1 MTMHIPFQT
10 DRSFYSKEEGG
21 HPVIKQMLLKDRILT
36 DKERKNLAIL
46 EVIRKNGPISRTDIS
61 KITEL
66 NIVTVSNYVNHYI
79 KKGLVVEGELD
90 ESTGGRKP
98 VLVELNPK
106 AGCVVGVG
114 LNMLNMVGVLVDLE
128 INVITEIKQVREP
141 ENSERVIEKM
151 VDLAAKIISES
162 EVDKTKLVGV
172 GVGVPGI
179 IDERGRTIR
188 WPQSLGE
195 KDISVCLSIKDTFEK
210 RLNIPTF
217 VENDANAAVLGE
229 KWLGLDRD
237 VRHMIYMFSGV
248 GIGIIINGEIYRGAT
263 GAAGEL
269 GVSSLKASR
278 DEILAM
284 TYGLGRWEMDL
295 GMTRRAQE
303 LVEKGN
309 PTLLKDLSGGD
320 PKKITFKELVHAIKE
335 KDALALRIV
344 DEGGL
349 ALGKKIAFLVNL
361 LNPEVVV
368 IGGGVE
374 DCGAP
379 LLDAIKMAVKEWAVE
394 EAASHVK
401 IIPSA
406 FSENAV
412 ALGVVGIVARE
423 VFAQA

>member
-1 MTMHIPFQT
+1 MPM
-10 DRSFYSKEEGG
+10 
-21 HPVIKQMLLKDRILT
+21 IKQILLKDRILT

-79 KKGLVVEGELD
+79 KKGLVIEGELD

-98 VLVELNPK
+98 VLVELNSK
-106 AGCVVGVG
+106 AGYIVGVG
-114 LNMLNMVGVLVDLE
+114 LNMLSVVGVLVDLE
-128 INVITEIKQVREP
+128 INVIAELKRERPP
-141 ENSERVIEKM
+141 ENSEAVIDSM
-151 VDLAAKIISES
+151 VEMAAEIISKAEI
-162 EVDKTKLVGV
+162 DKEKIVGV

-195 KDISVCLSIKDTFEK
+195 KDLSVCLSIKDSFEK
-210 RLNIPTF
+210 RLSIPTF

-237 VRHMIYMFSGV
+237 VRHMLYMFSGV
-248 GIGIIINGEIYRGAT
+248 GCGVLINGEIYRGAT

-269 GVSSLKASR
+269 GINSHKSSKDYAS
-278 DEILAM
+278 DIA
-284 TYGLGRWEMDL
+284 TQLGRWEMDI
-295 GMTRRAQE
+295 GMVRRASE
-303 LVEKGN
+303 GIEKGEK
-309 PTLLKDLSGGD
+309 TVLKDFVNGDTSKLS
-320 PKKITFKELVHAIKE
+320 FKEIVRGVKE
-335 KDALALRIV
+335 KDNFTLKVVEQAGQ
-344 DEGGL
+344 D
-349 ALGKKIAFLVNL
+349 LGQKVAFLVNL
-361 LNPEVVV
+361 LNPEIVV
-368 IGGGVE
+368 IGGGIE

-379 LLDAIKMAVKEWAVE
+379 LLDAVKMSVKDWSVE
-394 EAASHVK
+394 EASTQVK

-406 FSENAV
+406 FGENAV

>member
-1 MTMHIPFQT
+1 M
-10 DRSFYSKEEGG
+10 KGVEGQM
-21 HPVIKQMLLKDRILT
+21 IKQMLKDRILT

-79 KKGLVVEGELD
+79 KKGLVLEGELD

-106 AGCVVGVG
+106 AGYIVGVG
-114 LNMLNMVGVLVDLE
+114 LNMMSTVGVLVDLE
-128 INVITEIKQVREP
+128 INVVAEVKRERVP
-141 ENSERVIEKM
+141 ENSEIVIENM
-151 VDLAAKIISES
+151 VDMAAEIIEKAEIDRSKI
-162 EVDKTKLVGV
+162 VGV

-195 KDISVCLSIKDTFEK
+195 KDLSVCLSIKDTFEK

-248 GIGIIINGEIYRGAT
+248 GCGVLINGEIYRGGT

-269 GVSSLKASR
+269 GINSAKASK
-278 DEILAM
+278 DYAIELA
-284 TYGLGRWEMDL
+284 TQLGRWEMDL
-295 GMTRRAQE
+295 GMVRQAKERLAKGEQSLMKDYVEGNVNQLNFRHIVRA
-303 LVEKGN
+303 V
-309 PTLLKDLSGGD
+309 
-320 PKKITFKELVHAIKE
+320 KE
-335 KDALALRIV
+335 KDSLALKAV
-344 DEGGL
+344 EQAGTE
-349 ALGKKIAFLVNL
+349 LGKKIAFLVNL
-361 LNPEVVV
+361 LNPEIVV
-368 IGGGVE
+368 IGGGIE
-374 DCGAP
+374 DCGAS
-379 LLDAIKMAVKEWAVE
+379 LLDAIKLAVKEWAVE
-394 EAASHVK
+394 ESSNSVK

-406 FSENAV
+406 FGENAV

>member
-1 MTMHIPFQT
+1 M
-10 DRSFYSKEEGG
+10 
-21 HPVIKQMLLKDRILT
+21 IKQMLLKDRILT
-36 DKERKNLAIL
+36 DKERKNLSIL

-66 NIVTVSNYVNHYI
+66 NIVTVSNYVSHYI
-79 KKGLVVEGELD
+79 KSGLVIEGELD

-106 AGCVVGVG
+106 AGYIVGVG
-114 LNMLNMVGVLVDLE
+114 LNMFNMVGVLVDLE
-128 INVITEIKQVREP
+128 INVITEIKRERAP
-141 ENSERVIEKM
+141 ENSETVVHEMVNLASEMIEK
-151 VDLAAKIISES
+151 S
-162 EVDKTKLVGV
+162 EVDKTKIVGV
-172 GVGVPGI
+172 GVGIPGI

-195 KDISVCLSIKDTFEK
+195 KDLSVCLSIKDTFEK
-210 RLNIPTF
+210 RLNVPTF

-237 VRHMIYMFSGV
+237 VKNLLYMFSGV
-248 GIGIIINGEIYRGAT
+248 GVGIIINGEIYRGAT

-269 GVSSLKASR
+269 GISSLKASR
-278 DEILAM
+278 EEIQSMA
-284 TYGLGRWEMDL
+284 TGLGRWEMDI
-295 GMTRRAQE
+295 GMTARVKE
-303 LVEKGN
+303 LIGKGSASMI
-309 PTLLKDLSGGD
+309 KDLAGGNTN
-320 PKKITFKELVHAIKE
+320 KITFKEFVKAVKE
-335 KDALALRIV
+335 KDPLAIKIV
-344 DEGGL
+344 EEGGL

-361 LNPEVVV
+361 LNPEIVV
-368 IGGGVE
+368 IGGGIE

-379 LLDAIKMAVKEWAVE
+379 LLDAIKIAIKEWSVE

-406 FSENAV
+406 FGENAV

>member
-1 MTMHIPFQT
+1 M
-10 DRSFYSKEEGG
+10 
-21 HPVIKQMLLKDRILT
+21 IKQMLLKDRILT

-66 NIVTVSNYVNHYI
+66 NIVTVSNYVSHYI
-79 KKGLVVEGELD
+79 KTGLVVEGELD

-106 AGCVVGVG
+106 AGYIVGVG

-128 INVITEIKQVREP
+128 INVITEIKRERLP
-141 ENSERVIEKM
+141 ENSEATVLQM
-151 VDLAAKIISES
+151 VDLAAEMIEKS
-162 EVDKTKLVGV
+162 EVDKTKIVGV
-172 GVGVPGI
+172 GVGIPGI

-195 KDISVCLSIKDTFEK
+195 KDVSVCLSIKDTFEK
-210 RLNIPTF
+210 RLNVPTF

-237 VRHMIYMFSGV
+237 VKHLVYMFSGV
-248 GIGIIINGEIYRGAT
+248 GVGIIVNGEIYRGAT

-269 GVSSLKASR
+269 GISSLKASR
-278 DEILAM
+278 EEILSMAKD
-284 TYGLGRWEMDL
+284 LGRWEMDL
-295 GMTRRAQE
+295 GTTARAKE
-303 LVEKGN
+303 LVAKGN
-309 PTLLKDLSGGD
+309 ASVLKDLAGGD
-320 PKKITFKELVHAIKE
+320 PKKITFKELVKAVKE
-335 KDALALRIV
+335 KDPLALKV
-344 DEGGL
+344 VEEGGF

-361 LNPEVVV
+361 LNPEIVV
-368 IGGGVE
+368 IGGGIE

-379 LLDAIKMAVKEWAVE
+379 LLDAIKSAIKEWAVE

-406 FSENAV
+406 FGENAV

>member
-1 MTMHIPFQT
+1 M
-10 DRSFYSKEEGG
+10 
-21 HPVIKQMLLKDRILT
+21 IKQMLLKDRILT
-36 DKERKNLAIL
+36 DKERKNLSIL

-79 KKGLVVEGELD
+79 KKNLVIEGELD

-106 AGCVVGVG
+106 SGYIVGVG
-114 LNMLNMVGVLVDLE
+114 LNMMSVVGVLVDLE
-128 INVITEIKQVREP
+128 INVISEVKRERLP
-141 ENSERVIEKM
+141 ENSEAVIQSM
-151 VDLAAKIISES
+151 VDMAAEIIDKAGIDREKIA
-162 EVDKTKLVGV
+162 GV

-188 WPQSLGE
+188 WPQSLGQ
-195 KDISVCLSIKDTFEK
+195 KDLSVCLSIKDTFEK

-237 VRHMIYMFSGV
+237 VRHMVYMFSGV
-248 GIGIIINGEIYRGAT
+248 GCGILVNGEIYRGAA

-269 GVSSLKASR
+269 GISSGKSSR
-278 DEILAM
+278 EYAQDIA
-284 TYGLGRWEMDL
+284 TQLGRWEMDL
-295 GMTRRAQE
+295 GMVLAAKE
-303 LVEKGN
+303 ALGKGEKS
-309 PTLLKDLSGGD
+309 LLKDYVEG
-320 PKKITFKELVHAIKE
+320 AIDQLNFRHIVRGSKE
-335 KDALALRIV
+335 KDPLSLKIIEQAGQ
-344 DEGGL
+344 D
-349 ALGKKIAFLVNL
+349 LGKKIAFLVNL
-361 LNPEVVV
+361 LNPEIVV

-379 LLDAIKMAVKEWAVE
+379 LLDAIKHTVKEWSVE
-394 EAASHVK
+394 ESANQVK

-406 FSENAV
+406 FGENAV
-412 ALGVVGIVARE
+412 ALGVVGTVARE

>member
-1 MTMHIPFQT
+1 M
-10 DRSFYSKEEGG
+10 
-21 HPVIKQMLLKDRILT
+21 IKQMLLKDRILT

-79 KKGLVVEGELD
+79 KKGLVIEGELD

-98 VLVELNPK
+98 VLVELNAK
-106 AGCVVGVG
+106 AGYMVGVG
-114 LNMLNMVGVLVDLE
+114 LNMMTTVGVLVDLE
-128 INVITEIKQVREP
+128 INVITELKRERRFG
-141 ENSERVIEKM
+141 NSENTIEDM
-151 VDLAAKIISES
+151 VEMAAEIINKS
-162 EVDKTKLVGV
+162 EVDKTKIVGV

-195 KDISVCLSIKDTFEK
+195 KDLSVCLSIKDTFEK

-248 GIGIIINGEIYRGAT
+248 GCGILVNGEIYRGAT

-269 GVSSLKASR
+269 GITSMKASK
-278 DEILAM
+278 EYSFNIA
-284 TYGLGRWEMDL
+284 TQLGRWGMDI
-295 GMTRRAQE
+295 GMVDNAAQRIQKG
-303 LVEKGN
+303 EK
-309 PTLLKDLSGGD
+309 TLLKDYVQGD
-320 PKKITFKELVHAIKE
+320 VTKLNFKDIVRGCKE
-335 KDALALRIV
+335 RDALTIKVVEQAGE
-344 DEGGL
+344 D
-349 ALGKKIAFLVNL
+349 LGKKVAFLVNL
-361 LNPEVVV
+361 LNPEIVVV
-368 IGGGVE
+368 GGGIE

-379 LLDAIKMAVKEWAVE
+379 LLDSIKATVKEWSVE
-394 EAASHVK
+394 EASSQLK

-406 FSENAV
+406 FGENAV

>member
-1 MTMHIPFQT
+1 M
-10 DRSFYSKEEGG
+10 
-21 HPVIKQMLLKDRILT
+21 IKQILLKDRILT

-79 KKGLVVEGELD
+79 KKGLVIEGELD

-106 AGCVVGVG
+106 AGYIVGVG
-114 LNMLNMVGVLVDLE
+114 LNMLNTVGVLVDLE
-128 INVITEIKQVREP
+128 INVISELKRDRVP
-141 ENSERVIEKM
+141 ENSELVIEKM
-151 VDLAAKIISES
+151 VDLATEIIEKA
-162 EVDKTKLVGV
+162 EIDKTKIVGV

-188 WPQSLGE
+188 WPQSLGQ
-195 KDISVCLSIKDTFEK
+195 KDLSVCLSIKDTFEK

-237 VRHMIYMFSGV
+237 VRHMLYMFSGV
-248 GIGIIINGEIYRGAT
+248 GCGILVNGEIYRGAT

-269 GVSSLKASR
+269 GIVSYKAASQ
-278 DEILAM
+278 EYTQQIA
-284 TYGLGRWEMDL
+284 TQLGRWEMDI
-295 GMTRRAQE
+295 GMIRYTRE
-303 LVEKGN
+303 FLEKGE
-309 PTLLKDLSGGD
+309 KSVVKDYVGGDLSQLN
-320 PKKITFKELVHAIKE
+320 FKHIVRAVKE
-335 KDALALRIV
+335 KDPVAVKVVERAGN
-344 DEGGL
+344 D
-349 ALGKKIAFLVNL
+349 LGKKIAFLVNL
-361 LNPEVVV
+361 FNPEIVV
-368 IGGGVE
+368 IGGGIE

-379 LLDAIKMAVKEWAVE
+379 LLDAIKSAVKEWAVE
-394 EAASHVK
+394 EASSQVK

-406 FSENAV
+406 FGENAV

>member
-1 MTMHIPFQT
+1 M
-10 DRSFYSKEEGG
+10 
-21 HPVIKQMLLKDRILT
+21 IKQILLKDRILT

-79 KKGLVVEGELD
+79 KTGLVVEGELD

-106 AGCVVGVG
+106 AGYIVGVG

-128 INVITEIKQVREP
+128 INVITELKRERLP
-141 ENSERVIEKM
+141 ENSEAVVNQM
-151 VDLAAKIISES
+151 VDLAAEMMEKS
-162 EVDKTKLVGV
+162 EVDKTKIVGV
-172 GVGVPGI
+172 GVGIPGI

-210 RLNIPTF
+210 RLNVPTF

-237 VRHMIYMFSGV
+237 VRHLVYMFSGV
-248 GIGIIINGEIYRGAT
+248 GVGIIINGEIYRGAT

-269 GVSSLKASR
+269 GISSLKAGR
-278 DEILAM
+278 EDIYEMAHH
-284 TYGLGRWEMDL
+284 LGRWEMDL
-295 GMTRRAQE
+295 GMTTKARE
-303 LVEKGN
+303 LIQKGSSSIM
-309 PTLLKDLSGGD
+309 KDLAGGD
-320 PKKITFKELVHAIKE
+320 VNKITFKELVKAIKE
-335 KDALALRIV
+335 KDPLALKLIE
-344 DEGGL
+344 EGGA

-361 LNPEVVV
+361 LNPEIVV

-379 LLDAIKMAVKEWAVE
+379 LLDAIKTSVKEWSVE
-394 EAASHVK
+394 EASSHVK

-406 FSENAV
+406 FGENAV

>member
-1 MTMHIPFQT
+1 MSM
-10 DRSFYSKEEGG
+10 
-21 HPVIKQMLLKDRILT
+21 IKQILLKDRILT

-79 KKGLVVEGELD
+79 KKGLVIEGELD

-98 VLVELNPK
+98 VLVELNSK
-106 AGCVVGVG
+106 AGYIVGVG
-114 LNMLNMVGVLVDLE
+114 LNMLSIVGVLVDLE
-128 INVITEIKQVREP
+128 INVIAELKRERPP
-141 ENSERVIEKM
+141 ENSENVIESM
-151 VDLAAKIISES
+151 VEMAAEIIQKAEIEKDKI
-162 EVDKTKLVGV
+162 VGV

-195 KDISVCLSIKDTFEK
+195 KDLSVCLSIKDTFEK
-210 RLNIPTF
+210 RLGIHTF

-237 VRHMIYMFSGV
+237 VRHMLYMFSGV
-248 GIGIIINGEIYRGAT
+248 GCGILVNGEIYRGAT

-269 GVSSLKASR
+269 GITSIKGSKEHAQQ
-278 DEILAM
+278 IA
-284 TYGLGRWEMDL
+284 TQLGRWEMDI
-295 GMTRRAQE
+295 GMGSRARQAM
-303 LVEKGN
+303 EKGEKSV
-309 PTLLKDLSGGD
+309 LKDYVNGDLS
-320 PKKITFKELVHAIKE
+320 KLTFKEIVKGLKE
-335 KDALALRIV
+335 KDPLSLKIV
-344 DEGGL
+344 EQAGQD
-349 ALGKKIAFLVNL
+349 LGKKIAFLVNL
-361 LNPEVVV
+361 LNPEIVV
-368 IGGGVE
+368 IGGGIE
-374 DCGAP
+374 ECGAP
-379 LLDAIKMAVKEWAVE
+379 LLDAIKASIKEWAVE
-394 EAASHVK
+394 EAAAQVK

-406 FSENAV
+406 FGENAV

>member
-1 MTMHIPFQT
+1 
-10 DRSFYSKEEGG
+10 
-21 HPVIKQMLLKDRILT
+21 VIKQMLLKDRILT

-66 NIVTVSNYVNHYI
+66 NIVTVSNYVGHYI
-79 KKGLVVEGELD
+79 KQGLVVEGELD

-106 AGCVVGVG
+106 AGYIVGVG
-114 LNMLNMVGVLVDLE
+114 LNMLSMVGVVVDLE
-128 INVITEIKQVREP
+128 INVITEVKRERLP
-141 ENSERVIEKM
+141 ENSEVVISQM
-151 VDLAAKIISES
+151 VDLAAEMIES
-162 EVDKTKLVGV
+162 LEVDKTKIVGAGV
-172 GVGVPGI
+172 GIPGI

-210 RLNIPTF
+210 RLKVPTY

-237 VRHMIYMFSGV
+237 VKHLVYMFSGV
-248 GIGIIINGEIYRGAT
+248 GVGIIVNGDIYRGAS

-269 GVSSLKASR
+269 GVSSVKASKE
-278 DEILAM
+278 EIVSMA
-284 TYGLGRWEMDL
+284 TNLGRWEMDL
-295 GMTRRAQE
+295 GITRHARE
-303 LVEKGN
+303 LIEKGN
-309 PTLLKDLSGGD
+309 HSVLKDLAGGD
-320 PKKITFKELVHAIKE
+320 PKKISFKDIVKAVKE
-335 KDALALRIV
+335 KDQLAIKAV
-344 DEGGL
+344 EQGGY

-361 LNPEVVV
+361 LNPEIIV
-368 IGGGVE
+368 IGGGIE

-379 LLDAIKMAVKEWAVE
+379 LLDAIKAAVKEWAVE
-394 EAASHVK
+394 EAAARAK

-406 FSENAV
+406 FGENAV

>member
-1 MTMHIPFQT
+1 M
-10 DRSFYSKEEGG
+10 
-21 HPVIKQMLLKDRILT
+21 IKQILLKDRILT
-36 DKERKNLAIL
+36 DKERKNLSIL

-79 KKGLVVEGELD
+79 KKGIVVEGELD

-106 AGCVVGVG
+106 AGYIVGVG
-114 LNMLNMVGVLVDLE
+114 LNMLSMVGVLVDLE
-128 INVITEIKQVREP
+128 INVIAEIKRDRNP
-141 ENSERVIEKM
+141 ENSETVIDDM
-151 VDLAAKIISES
+151 VNMAQEIIKKAEIDRNKI
-162 EVDKTKLVGV
+162 VGV

-195 KDISVCLSIKDTFEK
+195 KDINVCLSIKDTFEK
-210 RLNIPTF
+210 RLDIPTF

-237 VRHMIYMFSGV
+237 VRHMLYMFSGV
-248 GIGIIINGEIYRGAT
+248 GCGILINGEIYRGAT

-269 GVSSLKASR
+269 GIASDR
-278 DEILAM
+278 ESIESARNM
-284 TYGLGRWEMDL
+284 ASQLGRWGMDL
-295 GMTRRAQE
+295 DMVSHATAKLQSGSTS
-303 LVEKGN
+303 V
-309 PTLLKDLSGGD
+309 LKEFVSGDLT
-320 PKKITFKELVHAIKE
+320 KLTFKEIVRGVKE
-335 KDALALRIV
+335 KDALTLEVVKEAGRR
-344 DEGGL
+344 
-349 ALGKKIAFLVNL
+349 LGRKIAFLVNF
-361 LNPEVVV
+361 LNPEIVV
-368 IGGGVE
+368 IGGGIE

-379 LLDAIKMAVKEWAVE
+379 LLDAIKESIKEWSVE
-394 EAASHVK
+394 EASSQVK

-406 FSENAV
+406 FGENAV

>member
-1 MTMHIPFQT
+1 M
-10 DRSFYSKEEGG
+10 
-21 HPVIKQMLLKDRILT
+21 IKQILLKDRILT

-106 AGCVVGVG
+106 AGYIVGVG
-114 LNMLNMVGVLVDLE
+114 LNMLSTVGVLVDLE
-128 INVITEIKQVREP
+128 INVIAEVKRERNP
-141 ENSERVIEKM
+141 ENSESVIENMIDMAQEIIEKAEI
-151 VDLAAKIISES
+151 DRSKI
-162 EVDKTKLVGV
+162 VGV

-195 KDISVCLSIKDTFEK
+195 KDVNVCLSIKDSFER

-237 VRHMIYMFSGV
+237 VRHMLYMFSGV
-248 GIGIIINGEIYRGAT
+248 GCGVLINGEIYRGAT

-269 GVSSLKASR
+269 GITSPKAAKDYAQQIASQ
-278 DEILAM
+278 
-284 TYGLGRWEMDL
+284 LGRWEMDL
-295 GMTRRAQE
+295 GMAVKARQYI
-303 LVEKGN
+303 EKGEASV
-309 PTLLKDLSGGD
+309 LKDFVGGNLA
-320 PKKITFKELVHAIKE
+320 KISFKEIVKGVKE
-335 KDALALRIV
+335 RDRLTLRVV
-344 DEGGL
+344 DEVGQD
-349 ALGKKIAFLVNL
+349 LGKKIAFLVNL

-368 IGGGVE
+368 IGGGIE

-379 LLDAIKMAVKEWAVE
+379 LLDAVKNSVKEWSVE
-394 EAASHVK
+394 EASSQVK

-406 FSENAV
+406 FGENAV

>member
-1 MTMHIPFQT
+1 M
-10 DRSFYSKEEGG
+10 
-21 HPVIKQMLLKDRILT
+21 IKHVLLKDRILT

-79 KKGLVVEGELD
+79 KTGLVVEGELD

-106 AGCVVGVG
+106 AGYIVGVG

-128 INVITEIKQVREP
+128 INVISEIKRERLP
-141 ENSERVIEKM
+141 ENSEAVVNQMADLAVEMIEK
-151 VDLAAKIISES
+151 SEI
-162 EVDKTKLVGV
+162 DKTKIVGAGV
-172 GVGVPGI
+172 GIPGI

-210 RLNIPTF
+210 RLNVPTF

-237 VRHMIYMFSGV
+237 VKHLVYMFSGV
-248 GIGIIINGEIYRGAT
+248 GIGIIVNGEIYRGAT

-269 GVSSLKASR
+269 GISSLKASR
-278 DEILAM
+278 EEILGMAKD
-284 TYGLGRWEMDL
+284 LGRWEMDL
-295 GMTRRAQE
+295 GMTARARE
-303 LVEKGN
+303 LVSKGN
-309 PTLLKDLSGGD
+309 ASVLKDLAGGD
-320 PKKITFKELVHAIKE
+320 PKKISFKDIVKAIKE
-335 KDALALRIV
+335 KDALALKV
-344 DEGGL
+344 VEEGGS
-349 ALGKKIAFLVNL
+349 ALGRKIAFLVNL
-361 LNPEVVV
+361 LNPEIVV
-368 IGGGVE
+368 IGGGIE

-379 LLDAIKMAVKEWAVE
+379 LLDAIKTTVKEWSVE
-394 EAASHVK
+394 EASSHVK

-406 FSENAV
+406 FGENAV

>member
-1 MTMHIPFQT
+1 M
-10 DRSFYSKEEGG
+10 
-21 HPVIKQMLLKDRILT
+21 IKQMLLKDRILN

-66 NIVTVSNYVNHYI
+66 NIVTVSNYVSHYI
-79 KKGLVVEGELD
+79 KTGLVVEGELD

-106 AGCVVGVG
+106 AGYIVGVG

-128 INVITEIKQVREP
+128 INVITEVKRERLP
-141 ENSERVIEKM
+141 ENSEAVVNQMADLAVEIIEK
-151 VDLAAKIISES
+151 S
-162 EVDKTKLVGV
+162 EVDKAKIVGV
-172 GVGVPGI
+172 GVGIPGI

-210 RLNIPTF
+210 RLNVPTF

-237 VRHMIYMFSGV
+237 VKHLIYMFSGV
-248 GIGIIINGEIYRGAT
+248 GLGIIINGEIYRGAT

-269 GVSSLKASR
+269 GISSAKASR
-278 DEILAM
+278 EDIHGMA
-284 TYGLGRWEMDL
+284 TSLGRWEMDL
-295 GMTRRAQE
+295 GMTRRSQDLLA
-303 LVEKGN
+303 KGN
-309 PTLLKDLSGGD
+309 ASVMKELADGE
-320 PKKITFKELVHAIKE
+320 PKKVTFKELVKAVKGKDPLAIKVVE
-335 KDALALRIV
+335 
-344 DEGGL
+344 EGGY
-349 ALGKKIAFLVNL
+349 ALGRKIAFLINL
-361 LNPEVVV
+361 LNPEIVV

-379 LLDAIKMAVKEWAVE
+379 LLDSIKAAVREWAVE
-394 EAASHVK
+394 EAASRVK

-406 FSENAV
+406 FGENEV

>member
-1 MTMHIPFQT
+1 M
-10 DRSFYSKEEGG
+10 
-21 HPVIKQMLLKDRILT
+21 IKQILLKDRILT

-66 NIVTVSNYVNHYI
+66 NIVTVSNYINHYI
-79 KKGLVVEGELD
+79 KKGIVVEGELD

-106 AGCVVGVG
+106 AGYIVGVG
-114 LNMLNMVGVLVDLE
+114 LNMLSMVGVLVDLE
-128 INVITEIKQVREP
+128 INVIAEVKRERNP
-141 ENSERVIEKM
+141 ENSESVIDSMVDMAQEIIEKAEI
-151 VDLAAKIISES
+151 DKDKI
-162 EVDKTKLVGV
+162 VGV

-195 KDISVCLSIKDTFEK
+195 KDINVCLSIKDTFER
-210 RLNIPTF
+210 RLDIPTF

-237 VRHMIYMFSGV
+237 VRHMLYMFSGV
-248 GIGIIINGEIYRGAT
+248 GCGILINGEIYRGAT

-269 GVSSLKASR
+269 GITSEHETIDNAKQMA
-278 DEILAM
+278 AQ
-284 TYGLGRWEMDL
+284 LGRWEMDL
-295 GMTRRAQE
+295 GMVTRAKAE
-303 LVEKGN
+303 LAKGGKSIL
-309 PTLLKDLSGGD
+309 TDFVSGDIDSLS
-320 PKKITFKELVHAIKE
+320 FKEIVRGVKERDPLVLK
-335 KDALALRIV
+335 IV
-344 DEGGL
+344 QEVGA
-349 ALGKKIAFLVNL
+349 ALGRKIAFLVNF
-361 LNPEVVV
+361 LNPEIVV
-368 IGGGVE
+368 IGGGIE

-379 LLDAIKMAVKEWAVE
+379 LLDAVKTAIKEWSVE
-394 EAASHVK
+394 EASSQVK

-406 FSENAV
+406 FGENAV

>member
-1 MTMHIPFQT
+1 M
-10 DRSFYSKEEGG
+10 
-21 HPVIKQMLLKDRILT
+21 IKQMLLKDRILT

-79 KKGLVVEGELD
+79 KTGLVVEGELD

-106 AGCVVGVG
+106 AGYIAGVG

-128 INVITEIKQVREP
+128 INVITELKRERLP
-141 ENSERVIEKM
+141 ENSEAVVYQMVELASEMIEK
-151 VDLAAKIISES
+151 S
-162 EVDKTKLVGV
+162 EVDKTKIVGAGV
-172 GVGVPGI
+172 GIPGI

-195 KDISVCLSIKDTFEK
+195 KDVSVCLSIKDTFEK
-210 RLNIPTF
+210 RLNVPTF

-237 VRHMIYMFSGV
+237 VKHLVYMFSGV
-248 GIGIIINGEIYRGAT
+248 GVGIIVNGEIYRGAT

-269 GVSSLKASR
+269 GISSLKASR
-278 DEILAM
+278 EEILNMA
-284 TYGLGRWEMDL
+284 TTLGRWEMDL
-295 GMTRRAQE
+295 GMTRRAGE
-303 LVEKGN
+303 LVQKGN
-309 PTLLKDLSGGD
+309 ASLMKELAAGD
-320 PKKITFKELVHAIKE
+320 VNKITFKELVKAVKE
-335 KDALALRIV
+335 KDQLALKIV
-344 DEGGL
+344 EEGGA

-361 LNPEVVV
+361 LNPEIVV

-379 LLDAIKMAVKEWAVE
+379 LLDAIKTTVKEWAVE
-394 EAASHVK
+394 EASSQVK

-406 FSENAV
+406 FGENAV

>member
-1 MTMHIPFQT
+1 M
-10 DRSFYSKEEGG
+10 
-21 HPVIKQMLLKDRILT
+21 IKHMLLKDRILT

-66 NIVTVSNYVNHYI
+66 NIVTVSNYVSHYI
-79 KKGLVVEGELD
+79 KTGLVIEGELD

-106 AGCVVGVG
+106 AGYIVGVG

-128 INVITEIKQVREP
+128 INVITEVKRERLP
-141 ENSERVIEKM
+141 ENSEAVVHQM
-151 VDLAAKIISES
+151 VDLAAEIIEKSEL
-162 EVDKTKLVGV
+162 DKTKIVGV
-172 GVGVPGI
+172 GVGIPGI

-210 RLNIPTF
+210 RLNVPTF

-237 VRHMIYMFSGV
+237 VKHLIYMFSGV
-248 GIGIIINGEIYRGAT
+248 GLGVIVNGEIYRGAS

-269 GVSSLKASR
+269 GISSLKASR
-278 DEILAM
+278 EEIIGMARD
-284 TYGLGRWEMDL
+284 LGRWEMDL
-295 GMTRRAQE
+295 GMTGRARE
-303 LVEKGN
+303 LVGKGN
-309 PTLLKDLSGGD
+309 ASVMKDFAGGRADKISFKDLV
-320 PKKITFKELVHAIKE
+320 KAVKE
-335 KDALALRIV
+335 KDSLALKV
-344 DEGGL
+344 VEEGGY

-361 LNPEVVV
+361 LNPEIVVL
-368 IGGGVE
+368 GGGVE

-379 LLDAIKMAVKEWAVE
+379 LLDAIKSAVKEWSVE
-394 EAASHVK
+394 EASSRVK

-406 FSENAV
+406 FGENAV

>member
-1 MTMHIPFQT
+1 MPTM
-10 DRSFYSKEEGG
+10 
-21 HPVIKQMLLKDRILT
+21 IKQMLLKDRILT

-98 VLVELNPK
+98 VLVELNSK
-106 AGCVVGVG
+106 AGYIVGVG
-114 LNMLNMVGVLVDLE
+114 LNMLSTVGVLVDLE
-128 INVITEIKQVREP
+128 INVIAELKHERHP
-141 ENSERVIEKM
+141 ENSEAVIERM
-151 VDLAAKIISES
+151 VDMAAEIIEKA
-162 EVDKTKLVGV
+162 EVDREKIVGV

-237 VRHMIYMFSGV
+237 VRHMLYMFSGV
-248 GIGIIINGEIYRGAT
+248 GCGILVNGEIYRGAT

-269 GVSSLKASR
+269 GITSYKASKESAR
-278 DEILAM
+278 EIA
-284 TYGLGRWEMDL
+284 TQLGRWEMDL
-295 GMTRRAQE
+295 GMVRHAKE
-303 LVEKGN
+303 AIEKGERSVVRDFVQG
-309 PTLLKDLSGGD
+309 DLS
-320 PKKITFKELVHAIKE
+320 KLTFKDIVRALKE
-335 KDALALRIV
+335 KD
-344 DEGGL
+344 GL
-349 ALGKKIAFLVNL
+349 ALKVVERAGNELGQKVAFLVNL
-361 LNPEVVV
+361 LNPEIVV
-368 IGGGVE
+368 IGGGIE

-379 LLDAIKMAVKEWAVE
+379 LLDAVKNAVKEWAVE
-394 EAASHVK
+394 EASTQVK

-406 FSENAV
+406 FGENAV

>member
-1 MTMHIPFQT
+1 MASETT
-10 DRSFYSKEEGG
+10 ALERRSV
-21 HPVIKQMLLKDRILT
+21 VIKQMLLKDRVLT

-79 KKGLVVEGELD
+79 KKGLVIEGELD

-106 AGCVVGVG
+106 AGYIVGVG
-114 LNMLNMVGVLVDLE
+114 LNMMTMVGVLVDLE
-128 INVITEIKQVREP
+128 INVITEIKKERAP
-141 ENSERVIEKM
+141 ENSELVIQKM
-151 VDLAAKIISES
+151 VDLAQEIIEKSD
-162 EVDKTKLVGV
+162 VDKTKIVGV

-237 VRHMIYMFSGV
+237 IRHLVYMFSGV
-248 GIGIIINGEIYRGAT
+248 GVGIIINGEIYRGAT

-269 GVSSLKASR
+269 GISSAKASQE
-278 DEILAM
+278 EIKNMAAS
-284 TYGLGRWEMDL
+284 LGRWEMDL
-295 GMTRRAQE
+295 GMTRLAQE
-303 LVEKGN
+303 RVRAGEATVLKEYCGGNADKLTFKDIVKAVKEKDPFALKTVEKG
-309 PTLLKDLSGGD
+309 GY
-320 PKKITFKELVHAIKE
+320 
-335 KDALALRIV
+335 
-344 DEGGL
+344 
-349 ALGKKIAFLVNL
+349 ALGKKVAFLANL
-361 LNPEVVV
+361 LNPEIVV
-368 IGGGVE
+368 IGGGIE

-379 LLDAIKMAVKEWAVE
+379 LLDSIKTAVKEWAVE
-394 EAASHVK
+394 EAAAHVK
-401 IIPSA
+401 VIPSA
-406 FSENAV
+406 FGENAV

>member
-1 MTMHIPFQT
+1 MTL
-10 DRSFYSKEEGG
+10 
-21 HPVIKQMLLKDRILT
+21 IKQILLKDRILT

-46 EVIRKNGPISRTDIS
+46 EVIRRNGPISRTDIS

-79 KKGLVVEGELD
+79 KKGLLVEGELD

-106 AGCVVGVG
+106 AGYIVGVG
-114 LNMLNMVGVLVDLE
+114 LNMLSMVSVLVDLE
-128 INVITEIKQVREP
+128 VNVIAEIKRERLP
-141 ENSERVIEKM
+141 ENSELVIEKM
-151 VDLAAKIISES
+151 VEMAQEIIDKGD
-162 EVDKTKLVGV
+162 VDKSKIVGV

-195 KDISVCLSIKDTFEK
+195 KDLSVCLSIKDTFER

-237 VRHMIYMFSGV
+237 VRHMLYMFSGV
-248 GIGIIINGEIYRGAT
+248 GCGILINGEIYRGAM

-269 GVSSLKASR
+269 GITSYKASKEYAY
-278 DEILAM
+278 EIA
-284 TYGLGRWEMDL
+284 TQLGRWEMDI
-295 GMTRRAQE
+295 GMVHHARKLIEKGEKSILTD
-303 LVEKGN
+303 LVEG
-309 PTLLKDLSGGD
+309 DLS
-320 PKKITFKELVHAIKE
+320 KLTFKELVKAVKE
-335 KDALALRIV
+335 KDRLALQV
-344 DEGGL
+344 VEQAGQD
-349 ALGKKIAFLVNL
+349 LGKKIAFLVNL
-361 LNPEVVV
+361 LNPEIVV
-368 IGGGVE
+368 IGGGIE

-379 LLDAIKMAVKEWAVE
+379 LLDAIKAAVKEWAVE
-394 EAASHVK
+394 EATTNLK

-406 FSENAV
+406 FGENAV

>member
-1 MTMHIPFQT
+1 M
-10 DRSFYSKEEGG
+10 
-21 HPVIKQMLLKDRILT
+21 VIKQMLKDRILT

-61 KITEL
+61 KLTEL
-66 NIVTVSNYVNHYI
+66 NIVTVSNYASHYI
-79 KKGLVVEGELD
+79 KKGLVIEGELD

-106 AGCVVGVG
+106 AGYIVGVG
-114 LNMLNMVGVLVDLE
+114 LNMMSMVGVLVDLE
-128 INVITEIKQVREP
+128 INVITEVKRERLP
-141 ENSERVIEKM
+141 ENSEKVISLM
-151 VDLAAKIISES
+151 VDLAAEIIEKAEIDKSKII
-162 EVDKTKLVGV
+162 GV

-188 WPQSLGE
+188 WPQSLGD
-195 KDISVCLSIKDTFEK
+195 KDVSVCSSIKDTFEK
-210 RLNIPTF
+210 RLNIPTI

-248 GIGIIINGEIYRGAT
+248 GCGILVNEEIYRGAN

-269 GVSSLKASR
+269 GIMSPHVSKEASLKMA
-278 DEILAM
+278 
-284 TYGLGRWEMDL
+284 TQLGRWEMDI
-295 GMTRRAQE
+295 GMLRHARE
-303 LVEKGN
+303 RIEKGEA
-309 PTLLKDLSGGD
+309 TSLKDYVGGD
-320 PKKITFKELVHAIKE
+320 LSKLTFKDIVRGVRE
-335 KDALALRIV
+335 KDSLTLKVV
-344 DEGGL
+344 DQAGQD
-349 ALGKKIAFLVNL
+349 LGKKIAFIVNL
-361 LNPEVVV
+361 FNPEVVV

-379 LLDAIKMAVKEWAVE
+379 LLDSIKGAVKEWAAE
-394 EAASHVK
+394 ESSSQVK

-406 FSENAV
+406 FGENAV

-423 VFAQA
+423 IFAQA

>member
-1 MTMHIPFQT
+1 M
-10 DRSFYSKEEGG
+10 
-21 HPVIKQMLLKDRILT
+21 IKQILLKDRILT

-79 KKGLVVEGELD
+79 KTGLVIEGELD

-106 AGCVVGVG
+106 AGYIVGVG

-128 INVITEIKQVREP
+128 INVITEIKRERLP
-141 ENSERVIEKM
+141 ENSEAVVHQM
-151 VDLAAKIISES
+151 VNLAAEMMDQS
-162 EVDKTKLVGV
+162 EVDKSKIVGV
-172 GVGVPGI
+172 GVGIPGI
-179 IDERGRTIR
+179 IDERGRTVR

-210 RLNIPTF
+210 RLNVPTF

-237 VRHMIYMFSGV
+237 VRHLVYMFSGV
-248 GIGIIINGEIYRGAT
+248 GVGIIINGEIYRGAT

-269 GVSSLKASR
+269 GISSLKASR
-278 DEILAM
+278 DDIFNLA
-284 TYGLGRWEMDL
+284 TSLGRWEMDL
-295 GMTRRAQE
+295 GMTIRAKELIQE
-303 LVEKGN
+303 GN
-309 PTLLKDLSGGD
+309 VSVMKDFAAGEVN
-320 PKKITFKELVHAIKE
+320 KITFKELVKAVKG
-335 KDALALRIV
+335 KDPLALRIV
-344 DEGGL
+344 EEGGS

-361 LNPEVVV
+361 LNPEIVV

-379 LLDAIKMAVKEWAVE
+379 LLDAIKTSVKEWAVE
-394 EAASHVK
+394 EASSQVK

-406 FSENAV
+406 FGENAV

>member
-1 MTMHIPFQT
+1 
-10 DRSFYSKEEGG
+10 
-21 HPVIKQMLLKDRILT
+21 MLLKDRILT

-66 NIVTVSNYVNHYI
+66 NIVTVSNYVGHYI
-79 KKGLVVEGELD
+79 KQGLVVEGELD

-106 AGCVVGVG
+106 AGYIVGVG
-114 LNMLNMVGVLVDLE
+114 LNMLSMVGVVVDLE
-128 INVITEIKQVREP
+128 INVITEVKRERLP
-141 ENSERVIEKM
+141 ENSEVVISQM
-151 VDLAAKIISES
+151 VDLAAEMIES
-162 EVDKTKLVGV
+162 LEVDKTKIVGAGV
-172 GVGVPGI
+172 GIPGI

-210 RLNIPTF
+210 RLKVPTY

-237 VRHMIYMFSGV
+237 VKHLVYMFSGV
-248 GIGIIINGEIYRGAT
+248 GVGIIVNGDIYRGAS

-269 GVSSLKASR
+269 GVSSAKASKE
-278 DEILAM
+278 EIVSMA
-284 TYGLGRWEMDL
+284 TNLGRWEMDL
-295 GMTRRAQE
+295 GITRHARE
-303 LVEKGN
+303 LIEKGN
-309 PTLLKDLSGGD
+309 HSVLKDLAGGD
-320 PKKITFKELVHAIKE
+320 PKKISFKDIVKAVKE
-335 KDALALRIV
+335 KDQLAIKAV
-344 DEGGL
+344 EQGGY

-361 LNPEVVV
+361 LNPEIIV
-368 IGGGVE
+368 IGGGIE

-379 LLDAIKMAVKEWAVE
+379 LLDAIKAAVKEWAVE
-394 EAASHVK
+394 EAAARAK

-406 FSENAV
+406 FGENAV

>member
-1 MTMHIPFQT
+1 MAM
-10 DRSFYSKEEGG
+10 
-21 HPVIKQMLLKDRILT
+21 IKQILLKDRILT

-79 KKGLVVEGELD
+79 RKGLVIEGELD

-98 VLVELNPK
+98 VLVELNSK
-106 AGCVVGVG
+106 AGYIVGVG
-114 LNMLNMVGVLVDLE
+114 LNMLSTVAVLVDLE
-128 INVITEIKQVREP
+128 INVIAELKHERPP
-141 ENSERVIEKM
+141 ENSERVIEDM
-151 VDLAAKIISES
+151 VDMAAELIDKAEINKEKI
-162 EVDKTKLVGV
+162 VGV

-248 GIGIIINGEIYRGAT
+248 GSGILINGEIYRGAT

-269 GVSSLKASR
+269 GINSYKASKEYAT
-278 DEILAM
+278 EIAAQ
-284 TYGLGRWEMDL
+284 LGRWEMDI
-295 GMTRRAQE
+295 GMIRRAKE
-303 LVEKGN
+303 RLEKGE
-309 PTLLKDLSGGD
+309 PSILKDLTGGD
-320 PKKITFKELVHAIKE
+320 NLKLSFKEIVRAV
-335 KDALALRIV
+335 KDKDPLALKV
-344 DEGGL
+344 VEQAGAD
-349 ALGKKIAFLVNL
+349 LGKKIAFLVNL
-361 LNPEVVV
+361 LNPEIVV
-368 IGGGVE
+368 IGGGIE

-379 LLDAIKMAVKEWAVE
+379 LLDAVKLAVKEWAVE
-394 EAASHVK
+394 EASSQVK

-406 FSENAV
+406 FGENAV

>member
-1 MTMHIPFQT
+1 MTM
-10 DRSFYSKEEGG
+10 
-21 HPVIKQMLLKDRILT
+21 IKQILLKDRILT

-79 KKGLVVEGELD
+79 KKGLVIEGELD

-106 AGCVVGVG
+106 AGYIVGVG
-114 LNMLNMVGVLVDLE
+114 LNMLSTVGVLVDLE
-128 INVITEIKQVREP
+128 INVIAEIKRERAP
-141 ENSERVIEKM
+141 ENSEVVIERM
-151 VDLAAKIISES
+151 VDMAAEIIDKAEIDKSKI
-162 EVDKTKLVGV
+162 VGV

-195 KDISVCLSIKDTFEK
+195 KDLSVCLSIKDTFEK

-248 GIGIIINGEIYRGAT
+248 GCGILINGEIYRGAT

-269 GVSSLKASR
+269 GITSYRSSKEYAY
-278 DEILAM
+278 EIA
-284 TYGLGRWEMDL
+284 TQLGRWEMDV
-295 GMTRRAQE
+295 GMVRNARE
-303 LVEKGN
+303 YLNKGEKSILRDLVDG
-309 PTLLKDLSGGD
+309 DLN
-320 PKKITFKELVHAIKE
+320 KLTFKEIVKAVKDKDDLANKVVDHAGE
-335 KDALALRIV
+335 
-344 DEGGL
+344 E
-349 ALGKKIAFLVNL
+349 LGKKIAFLVNL
-361 LNPEVVV
+361 LNPEIVV
-368 IGGGVE
+368 IGGGIE

-379 LLDAIKMAVKEWAVE
+379 LLDSIKAAVKEWAVE
-394 EAASHVK
+394 EASSHVK

-406 FSENAV
+406 FGENAV